1 MSNLPLSATSVAIFE
16 EGLSPE
22 FDITWSFT
30 YELSNSSPV
39 DELGFCMFLQDAD
52 FTFQGGGIG
61 SDLGYSGGLEFVS
74 SVNRALSGAVLGI
87 GIDSLGVFAL
97 SSTYTNSQTRD
108 GIGGADR
115 VANSIS
121 VRDSSY
127 SYLTGVGTV
136 SAFNLISD
144 GAKTIRAR
152 LGNYGSKIQ
161 VDYKSQGDIFY
172 TNLLTANITR
182 LPFTSLSRYRPGFT
196 VVKPLTAD
204 NVTGEVIV
212 SNFHVEGKAPTT
224 ELSAANFNFEP
235 IIPFSLSSINL
246 SEPESATPLTEA
258 KQLLPF
264 LGIEPEVGCP
274 GISCGLSA
282 TDADAEGDFFPSSTL
297 YSISAFIGDVDLQ
310 WNAPNFK
317 LPTRFVYMYEN
328 KPVYDT
334 GYVGK
339 NIYNYNGSA
348 RSTFITGLL
357 SSYPHGLDL
366 ELPLSAIAADG
377 YPFVDSTKAAGSS
390 YFYKDSDSSR
400 ITLNV
405 YSPLSSTDWIA
416 FIGCPFYTLSCGT
429 EDSYLCGLTQQH
441 ETLRKVVFPEYS

>member
-30 YELSNSSPV
+30 YELSNSSPA

-52 FTFQGGGIG
+52 TALLGGGIG

-108 GIGGADR
+108 GIGAADR

-204 NVTGEVIV
+204 NVRGEVIV
-212 SNFHVEGKAPTT
+212 SNFHVEGRALTT

-258 KQLLPF
+258 KQPLPF
-264 LGIEPEVGCP
+264 LGIEPDVGCP
-274 GISCGLSA
+274 VISCGLSA
-282 TDADAEGDFFPSSTL
+282 TDADAKGDFFPSSTL

-310 WNAPNFK
+310 WNTPNFK

-339 NIYNYNGSA
+339 SIYNYNGSA

-357 SSYPHGLDL
+357 SSYSHGSDL
-366 ELPLSAIAADG
+366 QLPLSAIAADG
-377 YPFVDSTKAAGSS
+377 YPFVDSTKAAGNS